1 MALVSAAAASAGARR
16 VPARADSSSSAG
28 DGAGAGAGAA
38 PPVRRTRVVLPRGKA
53 LKWSTGVA
61 PGEYGGPP
69 TTTKLRKYWGG
80 RGDEDPVTATDDFIW
95 NKEFLSRMR
104 RLLRDDPPNP
114 NPPHLAKEEDSGF
127 LSLNRAMSLNSVE
140 IDLSKE
146 LRPPSKPVLE
156 QQVEAARLGL
166 SAAESSA
173 AKPRWRL
180 VPTRR
185 EQAKWDRA
193 NKAATGGSDVLLRE
207 SRRERGDPKVLE
219 AQSREQYF
227 KLKQKLQIL
236 TLGIGGVG
244 VVSAFGAGLVG
255 SLVYMRMLGNSIDSM
270 ADGAKGLVKGAIG
283 QPRLL
288 VPVALVMMYNRW
300 NELFRWGMKWGYK
313 QIYPPPHQTQQR
325 ILVPDYGFMHL
336 ELIPMLVGFFT
347 YKIATFVQAIQDALF
362 VVENPRV

>member
-127 LSLNRAMSLNSVE
+127 LSLNRAMSLNRFFYLPIVCSFTASKELFWFFVYLLIWKRSHSVE

-244 VVSAFGAGLVG
+244 VVSAYV
-255 SLVYMRMLGNSIDSM
+255 SYS
-270 ADGAKGLVKGAIG
+270 
-283 QPRLL
+283 P
-288 VPVALVMMYNRW
+288 
-300 NELFRWGMKWGYK
+300 E
-313 QIYPPPHQTQQR
+313 
-325 ILVPDYGFMHL
+325 
-336 ELIPMLVGFFT
+336 
-347 YKIATFVQAIQDALF
+347 IAV
-362 VVENPRV
+362 

>member
-28 DGAGAGAGAA
+28 DGAGAGAGAGRC
-38 PPVRRTRVVLPRGKA
+38 RRFGARAWCSRGGRRSSGRRGWPRA
-53 LKWSTGVA
+53 STGA
-61 PGEYGGPP
+61 PHHHEAPQ
-69 TTTKLRKYWGG
+69 
-80 RGDEDPVTATDDFIW
+80 
-95 NKEFLSRMR
+95 FLSRMR

-193 NKAATGGSDVLLRE
+193 NKAATGGCPTKGIE
-207 SRRERGDPKVLE
+207 EGAGDPKVLE

-244 VVSAFGAGLVG
+244 VVSAYVSYSPEIAVSFGVGLVG

-300 NELFRWGMKWGYK
+300 NE
-313 QIYPPPHQTQQR
+313 